1 MLAAI
6 VDVAGVGLPL
16 MGLLIALESTGI
28 PLPGET
34 ALITA
39 ALLASQDKL
48 SIAAVIAVAA
58 ACAILGDNC
67 GYVLGR
73 KGGRRL
79 LQHRIFRGH
88 GDRLVERGQ
97 PFFERHGGK
106 TVFLGRWFAGLR
118 IAAAWLAGIN
128 HMPWPRFLMW
138 NALGGAAWATT
149 VGLLAYFLGTAAKH
163 AITTVGIAG
172 AKGFHQV
179 AVVHMTEGNGLVTNS
194 STVSAPM
201 ASLVALPPRITCRFF
216 GIYC

>member
-6 VDVAGVGLPL
+6 VDVAGVGLPV

-39 ALLASQDKL
+39 ALLASQHKL
-48 SIAAVIAVAA
+48 DIVAVIAVAA
-58 ACAILGDNC
+58 GCAILGDNC
-67 GYVLGR
+67 GYLLGR

-88 GDRLVERGQ
+88 GERLIERGQ
-97 PFFERHGGK
+97 PFFRRHGGK

-138 NALGGAAWATT
+138 NALGGTAWAIS
-149 VGLLAYFLGTAAKH
+149 VGLLAYELGTAAEGALK
-163 AITTVGIAG
+163 TVGVAG
-172 AKGFHQV
+172 AG
-179 AVVHMTEGNGLVTNS
+179 AVVAGAILAWIVLHLRRRRREPAGRAGS
-194 STVSAPM
+194 
-201 ASLVALPPRITCRFF
+201 RR
-216 GIYC
+216 